1 MYIKILFRQYSEE
14 GVKLCEALKRKP
26 LFNSILP
33 DKIPFR
39 FEILSSQYIYS
50 SYNNNRDFSANI
62 NFVASSRSV
71 AR

>member
-39 FEILSSQYIYS
+39 FEILSSEYIYIGIVIIVILALILI
-50 SYNNNRDFSANI
+50 F
-62 NFVASSRSV
+62 
-71 AR
+71 